1 VKGWLNAELGIE
13 PLIPR
18 VSGGGSGGLSV
29 KGCAFGL
36 CVGPEVS
43 VTVKMAALP
52 VSVSA
57 KACFEV
63 DLYLDTV
70 GACGN
75 VSL

>member
-1 VKGWLNAELGIE
+1 MTPSSGFE

-18 VSGGGSGGLSV
+18 VSGSATGGLSI

-36 CVGPEVS
+36 CVGPDAS

-52 VSVSA
+52 VYVSA
-57 KACFEV
+57 EACFSV
-63 DLYLDTV
+63 DLFLDTV
-70 GACGN
+70 GACGH